1 MLWQLMQKNNA
12 ILDTFRETRWPGNR
26 FLFSLL
32 PMLAILAAGEIVPSK
47 MKALAQS
54 RSIGSEEIRFVEP
67 NVQLPKTGP
76 NTQRMSRQVRCC
88 PCGCPE
94 KPVTAL
100 VPAATLGQ
108 TTAAYPT
115 FFVYVPPTFAQNA
128 EFVLFDEDDN
138 LLYETTVNIAG
149 RSGIIKLDLPVE
161 NIPPLELSKN
171 YIWEFGLVC
180 DPDDRSGDLSVMGW
194 IERVEMDPSLKNQLE
209 QAPLEARAPIFA
221 GAGLW
226 YDTLAVLAELR
237 KKGPENSIFASQWAE
252 LLESVGLETYSPEPL
267 EKYNPNPPEQ
277 IGWGGC

>member
-1 MLWQLMQKNNA
+1 MLWQLMQKNA
-12 ILDTFRETRWPGNR
+12 ILDTFREKRLVGNR
-26 FLFSLL
+26 CLFYLL
-32 PMLAILAAGEIVPSK
+32 TILGILAAEEIVPSK

-67 NVQLPKTGP
+67 NVQPPKTGP

-180 DPDDRSGDLSVMGW
+180 DPDDRSDVTL
-194 IERVEMDPSLKNQLE
+194 ER
-209 QAPLEARAPIFA
+209 AGGFA
-221 GAGLW
+221 GLRGLF
-226 YDTLAVLAELR
+226 R
-237 KKGPENSIFASQWAE
+237 R
-252 LLESVGLETYSPEPL
+252 LLFNYILIPIKHTSDSEMHAR
-267 EKYNPNPPEQ
+267 
-277 IGWGGC
+277 